1 MNSAFAKLNLTPQEQ
16 RLVVA
21 IALVVF
27 VVLNVW
33 FVWPHFKDL
42 KQLKRQQQNLEADL
56 GRYKQLI
63 EQAPAFTRELEKLR
77 TLGVELATESQA
89 LELVKTVMS
98 QAALSGVTINNY
110 TPSRSTAAQTNQFFE
125 EQALQINVN
134 TGEKELVDFLF
145 GLSSGS
151 SLIRVRSMSLQ
162 PDQPRM
168 RLSGNITL
176 VASYQR
182 QTPLK
187 PATAAAPAP
196 AKTPG
201 PPPVKTAAAAPAK
214 TNVASPKT
222 SPPTTLPG
230 RTLTNKPPVKPTGT
244 PAKKP

>member
-1 MNSAFAKLNLTPQEQ
+1 MNRAFAKLNLTSQEQ

-42 KQLKRQQQNLEADL
+42 SRLKRQQQSLEADL
-56 GRYKQLI
+56 VRYKKLI
-63 EQAPAFTRELEKLR
+63 EQGPTFTQELEKLR
-77 TLGVELATESQA
+77 SLGVELPTEAQA

-98 QAALSGVTINNY
+98 QAAMSGVTINNY
-110 TPSRSTAAQTNQFFE
+110 TPSRSTVAQTNQFFE
-125 EQALQINVN
+125 EQMLQINVN
-134 TGEKELVDFLF
+134 TGEKELVDFLY

-151 SLIRVRSMSLQ
+151 SLIRVKSMSLQ

-168 RLSGNITL
+168 RLGGAITL

-187 PATAAAPAP
+187 PAVAAAPAP
-196 AKTPG
+196 TKSSSL
-201 PPPVKTAAAAPAK
+201 PPPRTAAAASAK
-214 TNVASPKT
+214 TNVASPR
-222 SPPTTLPG
+222 TTLPTNLLG
-230 RTLTNKPPVKPTGT
+230 KTLTNKIPVRPTGT
-244 PAKKP
+244 PPKTK